1 MTCTCNQ
8 HSPFL
13 WQQNPRPSIFAD
25 DPAFK
30 AKPNSDKTSSQS
42 ASEVVARK
50 RKDNIHHG
58 TIYGLA
64 KEREDAIIRSR
75 LMHIYSKAGVK

>member
-1 MTCTCNQ
+1 MTCTC
-8 HSPFL
+8 HPLSPFH

-25 DPAFK
+25 DQAFK

-58 TIYGLA
+58 TVYGLTKDREEAMTRA
-64 KEREDAIIRSR
+64 KYFH
-75 LMHIYSKAGVK
+75 MYSKAVVK